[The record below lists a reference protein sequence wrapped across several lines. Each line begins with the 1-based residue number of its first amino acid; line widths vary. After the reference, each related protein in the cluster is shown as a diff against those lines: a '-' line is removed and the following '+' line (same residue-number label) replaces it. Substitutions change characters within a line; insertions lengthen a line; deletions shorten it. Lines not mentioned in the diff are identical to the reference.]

1 MDYISNFNI
10 PLVAV
15 RIYASDE
22 KREKRGWAF
31 TEVRLKIEMGFRS
44 VEGKCYFQG
53 IDDAPYEC
61 NLDDFKD
68 WDFLIDTDCQGNA
81 EAVFQDIKSIVK
93 YVLST
98 QIRESSIYVELS
110 DIFLAPPFFKLNF

>member
-1 MDYISNFNI
+1 
-10 PLVAV
+10 
-15 RIYASDE
+15 
-22 KREKRGWAF
+22 
-31 TEVRLKIEMGFRS
+31 MGFRS

-61 NLDDFKD
+61 NLDEFKD

-98 QIRESSIYVELS
+98 QTRESSIYEQNWINGS
-110 DIFLAPPFFKLNF
+110 GNILNCRLEYEE